1 MAGRWLLV
9 AWLLRGKPGGGTSHL
24 LGLGPGGLAAPA
36 ELPSDEPGN
45 PLVTR
50 LPFEPLGLDSL
61 FGLLVSFESFES
73 FALLGGFLELEL
85 EWLLILAWLLI
96 ILSSNLLPVLLV
108 DGWTA
113 GKTLS

>member
-24 LGLGPGGLAAPA
+24 LGLGPAGLAAPA
-36 ELPSDEPGN
+36 WLPSDEPGN
-45 PLVTR
+45 PLAAW
-50 LPFEPLGLDSL
+50 LPLGLGSL
-61 FGLLVSFESFES
+61 FGLSVSFESFGSFES
-73 FALLGGFLELEL
+73 FALLEGFLELEL
-85 EWLLILAWLLI
+85 EWLLI